1 MLTTY
6 GTRLEHFNA
15 DHPFASQTKQPVG
28 FKLNGWSKA
37 LIDGLAYFIG
47 FLLLAPCLLVLFSP
61 LIASVIK

>member
-15 DHPFASQTKQPVG
+15 DYPCASQTKQRVG
-28 FKLNGWSKA
+28 FKLDGWSKA
-37 LIDGLAYFIG
+37 LIDGLAFLIG

-61 LIASVIK
+61 LIASVIR

>member
-15 DHPFASQTKQPVG
+15 DYPFTKSAKQRVG
-28 FKLNGWSKA
+28 FKLDGWSKA

-47 FLLLAPCLLVLFSP
+47 LVLLAPCLLVLLSP
-61 LIASVIK
+61 LIASVME